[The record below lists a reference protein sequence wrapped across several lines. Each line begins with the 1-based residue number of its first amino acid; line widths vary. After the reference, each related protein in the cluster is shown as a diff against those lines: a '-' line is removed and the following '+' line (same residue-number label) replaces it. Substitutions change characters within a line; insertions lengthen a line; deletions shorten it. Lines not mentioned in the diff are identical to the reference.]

1 MRRTGPLLFI
11 ESGDSFS
18 WNVVETLP
26 FARERIQLLS
36 GADVAAVERAL
47 PLASAVV
54 LGPGPTDPLRA
65 GLVAYVHAAAARG
78 LPLLGICLGH
88 QALGLAFGA
97 SLLRVTPCHG
107 EQDLALFETSRCFP
121 GCAPEQTVMRY
132 HSLALDDV
140 RPPLRVVARNPG
152 GLVMAVEHEALPMA
166 GLQFHPDSYATPNG
180 RALVASFFEGLA

>member
-1 MRRTGPLLFI
+1 VRRAGPLLFI

-26 FARERIQLLS
+26 FARERIQLIS
-36 GADVAAVERAL
+36 AADRAGIERAL
-47 PLASAVV
+47 PFASALV

-65 GLVAYVHAAAARG
+65 GLVAYVHAAAALG

-88 QALGLAFGA
+88 QALGVAFGA
-97 SLLRVTPCHG
+97 TLRRVPPCHG
-107 EQDLALFETSRCFP
+107 ELDRALFEGSRCFP

-140 RPPLRVVARNPG
+140 RPPLRVVARNPA
-152 GLVMAVEHEALPMA
+152 GLVMAIEHQALPMA
-166 GLQFHPDSYATPNG
+166 GLQFHPDSYASPNG